1 MWVDVEKLNLPENK
15 LQIIKFGTRWQSAVI
30 IAVLNNTIQSWVMKE
45 KHGGRDCAF
54 IETNLTTCLDWLR
67 PELNARNCFVIQMIA
82 ALPACLVDCTCR
94 HSLCAR
100 GLTSADMCHCLAEFR
115 RSLLWRQQVSAC
127 IVNYPLMIIVDFHH
141 LPQKLE
147 FLQPHVNLTY

>member
-1 MWVDVEKLNLPENK
+1 
-15 LQIIKFGTRWQSAVI
+15 
-30 IAVLNNTIQSWVMKE
+30 MKE

-54 IETNLTTCLDWLR
+54 IETNLTTWLDWLR

-100 GLTSADMCHCLAEFR
+100 GVTSADMCHCLARLAGCFYDGNKFHRTLSTLPFNHNSTNSSFVFQITVFVNRLPNNLEYVPYHIPLPEQHC
-115 RSLLWRQQVSAC
+115 LLIRHTMCLQKRNNVKS
-127 IVNYPLMIIVDFHH
+127 FHH
-141 LPQKLE
+141 VLYSNK
-147 FLQPHVNLTY
+147 